1 MQTQQAPDF
10 TRLAIPVAIIF
21 FSWGLGTGALWV
33 ARPLFA
39 LALGGTLLQVGFVSA
54 LSATPRPIFGPVTG
68 LLCDR
73 WGRRPLLIL
82 AAIGHGGVLVAQFSS
97 TSYLHFV
104 LLEGLAGI
112 SIAIWT
118 ISSSVLIADITKIAS
133 RGRAV
138 AFRDTAMRL
147 GMLAGP
153 LIGGAIA
160 AQFELRWVFI
170 FIASTKIVTIYIV
183 LFVIPE
189 TKPASAPHGVGRR
202 PGAVRVAS
210 RGIPWAMFRTRSFVA
225 IAAATLCFGMVGLGP
240 GLFRTY
246 FPVHAQETLM
256 LGPDVIGNLVA
267 VGGVLTLLTAAPT
280 GFAVDRFGRKW
291 PLVFGLVLL
300 GASVYL
306 LGVSAAFIGVA
317 AAFAVFAIAEGM
329 NSNTMQTYAMD
340 LAPIEQRGVFLSA
353 FHVATSAGMIVGP
366 LVAGLLAGRLSLETT
381 LVIFTGVV
389 GGCALL
395 FIALARETLRRERA
409 APSPAPKE
417 SSSGPR

>member
-1 MQTQQAPDF
+1 MQTQQPPDI

-39 LALGGTLLQVGFVSA
+39 LSLGGTLLQVGLVSA
-54 LSATPRPIFGPVTG
+54 LSATPRPIFGPITG

-73 WGRRPLLIL
+73 WGRRPMLIL
-82 AAIGHGGVLVAQFSS
+82 GAIGHGGVLVAQFYS
-97 TSYLHFV
+97 TSYLQFL

-118 ISSSVLIADITKIAS
+118 ISSSVLISDITKIAS

-153 LIGGAIA
+153 LVGGAVA

-170 FIASTKIVTIYIV
+170 FIASTKVVALYV
-183 LFVIPE
+183 MVFVIPE
-189 TKPASAPHGVGRR
+189 TKPASAPAGTSER
-202 PGAVRVAS
+202 PRTQGTAGT
-210 RGIPWAMFRTRSFVA
+210 GIPWMMFRSRSFVA
-225 IAAATLCFGMVGLGP
+225 IAAATVCFGMIGLGP

-246 FPVHAQETLM
+246 YPVHAQETLM
-256 LGPDVIGNLVA
+256 LAPDVIGNLVA
-267 VGGVLTLLTAAPT
+267 MGAILTLLTAAPI

-306 LGVSAAFIGVA
+306 LGASAAFIGVA

-340 LAPIEQRGVFLSA
+340 LAPVDHRGVYLSA
-353 FHVATSAGMIVGP
+353 FHVATSAGMIAGP
-366 LVAGLLAGRLSLETT
+366 LLAGLVAGRLGLEST
-381 LVIFTGVV
+381 LFAFTGVV
-389 GGCALL
+389 AGCALL
-395 FIALARETLRRERA
+395 FVVLARETLRREQ
-409 APSPAPKE
+409 APVAGRGA
-417 SSSGPR
+417 SST

>member
-54 LSATPRPIFGPVTG
+54 LSATPRPIFGPITG

-73 WGRRPLLIL
+73 WGRRPMLVL
-82 AAIGHGGVLVAQFSS
+82 AAIGHGGVLVAQFYS
-97 TSYLHFV
+97 TSYLQFV

-153 LIGGAIA
+153 LEGGAIA

-170 FIASTKIVTIYIV
+170 FIASTKIVALYVV

-189 TKPASAPHGVGRR
+189 TRPVRGGREPAGRSR
-202 PGAVRVAS
+202 GARTAG

-267 VGGVLTLLTAAPT
+267 LGGVLTLLTAAPT

-317 AAFAVFAIAEGM
+317 VAFAVFAVAEGM

-340 LAPIEQRGVFLSA
+340 LAPVEQRGVFLSA

-366 LVAGLLAGRLSLETT
+366 LIAGLLAGRLGLETT
-381 LVIFTGVV
+381 LVIFTAIV

-395 FIALARETLRRERA
+395 FVVLARETLRRVRAPDAERVG
-409 APSPAPKE
+409 
-417 SSSGPR
+417 SSS